1 LTLDPRLST
10 ALADRYRLEREL
22 GQGGMATVYLAHDL
36 KHERQ
41 VAIKVLRPEL
51 AAVIGAERF
60 LREIKTIANL
70 QHPHVL
76 PLFDSGQV
84 MVEGLGSK
92 VEGQSRETLDP
103 GPWTAV
109 YYVMPFVEGES
120 LRDRLTR
127 EKQLPIADAVR
138 LATEVASALDYAHR
152 HGVIH
157 RDIKPE
163 NILLHDG
170 QALVADFG
178 IALAVSQAGGTRMT
192 ETGMSLGTPHYM
204 SPEQAMG
211 EREITARS
219 DVYALGAVTY
229 EMLTGDP
236 PFTGSTAQAIVAR
249 VVTETPR
256 PMLPQRST
264 IPPGVEDAVLT
275 ALQKLPADRFG
286 SAAEFAAALAGDG
299 QAGRRTVGPQQNN
312 LLSARPPVRPTVLL
326 GLLAATAIL
335 AAWGWVRAARAGAGG
350 TTWSYVTF
358 GDSARIQLTSAALA
372 ISPDGSTIVFKNG
385 VQDGRLWAKRR
396 GELNPTS
403 IPGTERASSPTF
415 SPDGQWIAF
424 VADQQ
429 LKKVRPAGGAVVTL
443 ADSVWSGGAAWL
455 DDATLIYEDAV
466 FNEFR
471 RVSAAG
477 GVHTVALRDSTTF
490 GTSASGFTPLPGAR
504 GILYTSCT
512 AGCASM
518 ALRVLDLKQGT
529 QRKLFDDVG
538 QGWYLPEGQLL
549 YVRRDGA
556 ALVAPFS
563 LRSLEPSGSA
573 VPVLENVQVGG
584 GWAQLGVSRT
594 GSLVYV
600 QGSGLSTDQLVV
612 RVTHDGLATPLDSG
626 WIGQFN
632 SLALSPDGRRLA
644 AGVGGSNG
652 QLNIWVRSLDRGPA
666 TRLTFGGQERR
677 PAWSPDGRQVAFV
690 RDTANTTVVDVRP
703 ADGTGTEHRLT
714 RLDRMVQEVAWS
726 PDGRWLILRTD
737 NGAAGAGDIVGV
749 RLAGDTTPVP
759 LVASPFTELCPALS
773 PDGRWLAYSSNESG
787 RNEIYVRP
795 FPATDGGRWQV
806 SSGGGAEPR
815 WSPDGREIFFLE
827 PGASMMVAEV
837 VTTPSFAVGE
847 SHRLFS
853 TAGVIDLGFHQS
865 YDVTA
870 DGRAFL
876 MVFPRHSGARDRA
889 PTVVQAENWFADVRS
904 RLRQ

>member
-1 LTLDPRLST
+1 
-10 ALADRYRLEREL
+10 
-22 GQGGMATVYLAHDL
+22 MATVYLAHDL

-70 QHPHVL
+70 QHPHIL
-76 PLFDSGQV
+76 GLIDSGV
-84 MVEGLGSK
+84 AALGQGST
-92 VEGQSRETLDP
+92 VDGQGNPTLDP
-103 GPWTAV
+103 SRRSGQAPRLSTLV
-109 YYVMPFVEGES
+109 YYVMPFIEGES
-120 LRDRLTR
+120 LRDRLNR

-275 ALQKLPADRFG
+275 ALQKLPADRFA
-286 SAAEFAAALAGDG
+286 SAAEFAAALGG
-299 QAGRRTVGPQQNN
+299 QGGRGTEARQTRSTLPR
-312 LLSARPPVRPTVLL
+312 RPPAPPVVYF
-326 GLLAATAIL
+326 GLLAVLGAL
-335 AAWGWVRAARAGAGG
+335 AAWGWLRAARAGSNG
-350 TTWSYVTF
+350 TAWSYVTF
-358 GDSARIQLTSAALA
+358 GDSGIVSPGNQALA
-372 ISPDGSTIVFKNG
+372 ISPDGSTITYKTAG
-385 VQDGRLWAKRR
+385 QDSRLWVKKR
-396 GELNPTS
+396 GELTPRA
-403 IPGTERASSPTF
+403 IPGTERAIAPTF

-424 VADQQ
+424 TADLH
-429 LKKVRPAGGAVVTL
+429 LKKVRAEGGAVVTL
-443 ADSVWSGGAAWL
+443 ADSVWLGGAAWL
-455 DDATLIYEDAV
+455 DDETLIFADEA
-466 FNEFR
+466 FNELR
-471 RVSAAG
+471 RVTAAG
-477 GVHTVALRDSTTF
+477 EAQTTVVRDSTIF
-490 GTSASGFTPLPGAR
+490 GLSSSNFTPLPGAR
-504 GILYTSCT
+504 GALFVSCT
-512 AGCASM
+512 AGCATM
-518 ALRVLDLKQGT
+518 GLRVVDLKSRRQH
-529 QRKLFDDVG
+529 LLLADVAG
-538 QGWYLPEGQLL
+538 GWYLPDGHLL

-556 ALVAPFS
+556 ALVAPFD
-563 LRSLEPSGSA
+563 LRHLEMSGAS
-573 VPVLENVQVGG
+573 VPVLEGVQVGG

-594 GSLVYV
+594 GTLIFVH
-600 QGSGLSTDQLVV
+600 GTGLTTDQLVV
-612 RVTHDGLATPLDSG
+612 RASREGLVAPIDSG

-632 SLALSPDGRRLA
+632 SLALSPDGHRLA
-644 AGVGGSNG
+644 VGAGGNNG
-652 QLNIWVRSLDRGPA
+652 QLNIWLRPLDHGPA

-690 RDTANTTVVDVRP
+690 RDTSNTTVVNVRP
-703 ADGTGTEHRLT
+703 ADGTGTDRRLAW
-714 RLDRMVQEVAWS
+714 LDRVVQEVAWS
-726 PDGRWLILRTD
+726 PDGRWLVLRTD
-737 NGAAGAGDIVGV
+737 NGAPGAGDLVGI
-749 RLAGDTTPVP
+749 RLDGESKPVP
-759 LVASPFTELCPALS
+759 LVATSFTELGPTFS
-773 PDGRWLAYSSNESG
+773 PDGHWLAYSSNESG

-795 FPATDGGRWQV
+795 FPATDAGRWQV
-806 SSGGGAEPR
+806 SGNGGAEPI
-815 WSPDGREIFFLE
+815 WSADGREIFFLD
-827 PGASMMVAEV
+827 PVAAMMAVPV
-837 VTTPSFAVGE
+837 QTTPAFAAGAP
-847 SHRLFS
+847 HRLFDAS
-853 TAGVIDLGFHQS
+853 FAIDVGFHQS
-865 YDVTA
+865 YTVTR
-870 DGRAFL
+870 DGREFL
-876 MVFPRHSGARDRA
+876 LIAPRQTGARDR
-889 PTVVQAENWFADVRS
+889 PTTLVLAENWFADVRS